1 VVIREGGIHFLLP
14 LPIEEENED
23 RWCLWRPDQAG
34 FDSRLFLMERW
45 LGNREAGVMEQWSI
59 GVLVYWA
66 FGELHLRLI
75 FG

>member
-1 VVIREGGIHFLLP
+1 M
-14 LPIEEENED
+14 
-23 RWCLWRPDQAG
+23 A
-34 FDSRLFLMERW
+34 RW

-59 GVLVYWA
+59 GVLDYWA